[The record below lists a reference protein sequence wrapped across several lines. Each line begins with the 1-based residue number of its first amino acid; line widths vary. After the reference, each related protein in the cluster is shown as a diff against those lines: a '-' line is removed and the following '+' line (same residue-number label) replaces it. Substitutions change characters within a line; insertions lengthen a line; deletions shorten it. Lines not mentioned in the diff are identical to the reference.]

1 VFLSGSVLPNI
12 NGFAPPVPTSSSST
26 GNANQPPGSFINESF
41 VVPSNIAGHGFSLAG
56 GAPNLTL
63 ITRFLVGEQGMEVVP
78 PDPRGYP
85 IRISDLSANAT
96 FTVSVQ
102 YTYEPSFAGT
112 PGKANCHGQSVSA
125 LARQYGGLNNAA
137 TTLEYSS
144 VSTLQEAV
152 TAYCE
157 S

>member
-1 VFLSGSVLPNI
+1 
-12 NGFAPPVPTSSSST
+12 
-26 GNANQPPGSFINESF
+26 
-41 VVPSNIAGHGFSLAG
+41 
-56 GAPNLTL
+56 
-63 ITRFLVGEQGMEVVP
+63 MEVVP

-137 TTLEYSS
+137 TTLGYSS